1 MNKILVIGSHPK
13 SLIQFRGELLH
24 SFRKS
29 GCKVIA
35 CASGECTE
43 TINNLSIMGIDYI
56 PAPINRTS
64 INPLHD
70 LILLFQLMLII
81 RRVKPDCVLTYTVK
95 PVIYGMLAARISGIQ
110 QRYAMITGLG
120 YAFISSHSFG
130 KKILKLTVSFL
141 YKLSLAKAKAVF
153 FQNNDDLNLF
163 RNKKIIGEKSHALR
177 VMGSGVD
184 IEHFKFTQIPSGKL
198 VFLLIARLLNDKG
211 IREYVEA
218 ARIVKEKR
226 PNDEVNFLLLG
237 SFDSNPAAIQPS
249 VIEQWVSDGFIK
261 YLGSTDDVR
270 SYIEQCS
277 VFVLPSYREGMP
289 RSVLEAMSMG
299 RAIITTDT
307 PGCRD
312 TVVHNENGYLVP
324 VKSIK
329 ELSIAMLKLI
339 DNRQA
344 IRKMGIKSRKM
355 AEESFDVSKVN
366 KVILEEMGI
375 YG

>member
-1 MNKILVIGSHPK
+1 
-13 SLIQFRGELLH
+13 
-24 SFRKS
+24 
-29 GCKVIA
+29 
-35 CASGECTE
+35 
-43 TINNLSIMGIDYI
+43 
-56 PAPINRTS
+56 
-64 INPLHD
+64 
-70 LILLFQLMLII
+70 LII

-226 PNDEVNFLLLG
+226 PNDEVNFFLLG

-261 YLGSTDDVR
+261 YLGSTNDVR

-299 RAIITTDT
+299 RAIITTDA

-312 TVVHNENGYLVP
+312 TVVNNENGYLVP